1 MAPPTSPY
9 EGVHLKW
16 RVERTVL
23 PFAIRVV
30 EPRKVDPP
38 EHTGILNA
46 VVGNLVRPAA
56 LPVDRFDDAAAPPA
70 KRRYDLVTFPEAFA
84 PAAAVLNVA
93 RALANEGPSGCLHI
107 GLRPDE
113 DASTHLF
120 GVLAAKSLADELGKL
135 LDPGIDDLAG
145 FTAWL
150 DRQDPNHTFNL
161 GCVLAVDAGSKLRAC
176 LHPKLVRSKF
186 EVDRLPE
193 HHMAEAN
200 LLTLITLVPTD
211 ARFGTVTLQP
221 LICSDAL
228 DVGTDRQQPAPIPAV
243 NLHASCMRD
252 PPNHVDVVSV
262 ATCTPQ
268 PGGKSSD
275 GSRYRVWHSQ
285 FLESFTAAAQ
295 NQDRSRHHFASFV
308 LANYTELPD
317 RSGGGL
323 SGTFLPI
330 PPRFSD
336 TDPAVSVSCWGRRKE
351 NPKPNNGWS
360 DPDDQALTD
369 WSSRGFVAG
378 LDPFEGDNA
387 AAARVLAF
395 DVHRLPRETSPWR
408 SDASIVAW
416 EIADCVVGDAGDHR
430 LRRREPHV

>member
-1 MAPPTSPY
+1 MAPSTPTF

-16 RVERTVL
+16 PFERTSL

-30 EPRKVDPP
+30 EPRRVDPP
-38 EHTGILNA
+38 GHTEILNA
-46 VVGNLVRPAA
+46 VVENLIRPTA

-70 KRRYDLVTFPEAFA
+70 KRRFDLVTFPEAFA
-84 PAAAVLNVA
+84 PAAAILNVA

-120 GVLAAKSLADELGKL
+120 NAPAAKSLADELRAF
-135 LDPGIDDLAG
+135 LDPGIDDLAD
-145 FTAWL
+145 FTEWL
-150 DRQDPNHTFNL
+150 DRQDPGHRFNL
-161 GCVLAVDAGSKLRAC
+161 GCVLAVDAASRLRAC

-193 HHMAEAN
+193 RHMTEAN

-211 ARFGTVTLQP
+211 ARFGTVTIQP

-228 DVGTDRQQPAPIPAV
+228 DIGTDRQQPAPIPAI
-243 NLHASCMRD
+243 NFYASCLSD

-268 PGGKSSD
+268 PSGKSRD

-308 LANYTELPD
+308 LANYTEMPD
-317 RSGGGL
+317 KSGGGL
-323 SGTFLPI
+323 SGIFLPA
-330 PPRFSD
+330 PPRFPD

-351 NPKPNNGWS
+351 PTRPNNGWS
-360 DPDDQALTD
+360 EPDDQALTT
-369 WSSRGFVAG
+369 WTSRGFVAG
-378 LDPFEGDNA
+378 LDPFEGDGA
-387 AAARVLAF
+387 GVARVLAF
-395 DVHRLPRETSPWR
+395 DVHRLPRETSSWR
-408 SDASIVAW
+408 ADASIVAW
-416 EIADCVVGDAGDHR
+416 EIADCVVGAAGNHQ
-430 LRRREPHV
+430 LRRRDPHA